1 MVRMKEALVGT
12 YPNEME
18 ARLLA
23 DRLQEEGIRSVIK
36 PRGAGHALGYGA
48 HSFAP
53 HSLYVLEDDLDRA
66 RSVADT
72 APPEGDA
79 GAGLAH

>member
-1 MVRMKEALVGT
+1 MKEALVGT

-36 PRGAGHALGYGA
+36 PRGAGYALGYGA
-48 HSFAP
+48 HSFSP
-53 HSLYVLEDDLDRA
+53 HSLYVLERDLERA
-66 RSVADT
+66 RSVAD
-72 APPEGDA
+72 AGSPKGDA
-79 GAGLAH
+79 DAGLVC

>member
-1 MVRMKEALVGT
+1 MKEALVRT

-36 PRGAGHALGYGA
+36 PRGAGYALGYGA
-48 HSFAP
+48 HSFTP
-53 HSLYVLEDDLDRA
+53 HSLYVLEPDLERA
-66 RSVADT
+66 RSVADNASPEEDA
-72 APPEGDA
+72 AP
-79 GAGLAH
+79 GLVC

>member
-1 MVRMKEALVGT
+1 MMRMKEALVRT

-36 PRGAGHALGYGA
+36 PRGAGYALGYGA
-48 HSFAP
+48 HSFTP
-53 HSLYVLEDDLDRA
+53 HSLYVLEDDLERA
-66 RSVADT
+66 RSVADN
-72 APPEGDA
+72 ASPEGDE
-79 GAGLAH
+79 GGNLVC

>member
-1 MVRMKEALVGT
+1 MMRMKEALVGT

-36 PRGAGHALGYGA
+36 PRGAGYALGYGA
-48 HSFAP
+48 HAFSP
-53 HSLYVLEDDLDRA
+53 HSLYVMERDLERA
-66 RSVADT
+66 RSVADN
-72 APPEGDA
+72 ASPEGDA
-79 GAGLAH
+79 GAGLAC

>member
-1 MVRMKEALVGT
+1 MRMKEALVRT

-36 PRGAGHALGYGA
+36 PRGAGYALGYGA
-48 HSFAP
+48 HSFTP
-53 HSLYVLEDDLDRA
+53 HSLYVLEPDLERA
-66 RSVADT
+66 RSVADNPSPEEDA
-72 APPEGDA
+72 AP
-79 GAGLAH
+79 GLAC

>member
-1 MVRMKEALVGT
+1 MTRMKEVLVGT

-23 DRLQEEGIRSVIK
+23 GRLEEEGIRSVIK
-36 PRGAGHALGYGA
+36 PRGAGYALGYGA
-48 HSFAP
+48 HSFTP
-53 HSLYVLEDDLDRA
+53 HSLYVLERDLERA

-72 APPEGDA
+72 ASGDDDA
-79 GAGLAH
+79 DAGLAC

>member
-1 MVRMKEALVGT
+1 MMRMKEALVHT

-36 PRGAGHALGYGA
+36 PRGAGYALGYGA
-48 HSFAP
+48 HSFVP
-53 HSLYVLEDDLDRA
+53 HSLYVLERDLERA

-72 APPEGDA
+72 TSSEGDA
-79 GAGLAH
+79 GAGLAC

>member
-1 MVRMKEALVGT
+1 MRMKEALVGT

-36 PRGAGHALGYGA
+36 PRGAGYALGYGA
-48 HSFAP
+48 HSFSP
-53 HSLYVLEDDLDRA
+53 HSLYVLERDLERA
-66 RSVADT
+66 KNVAD
-72 APPEGDA
+72 ADSPEGEADT
-79 GAGLAH
+79 GLAC